1 MKKRVGI
8 LTFHRSDSYGASLQ
22 AYATIK
28 AVEQLGYDAELIDYT
43 NSYEQQKHKSRGQGI
58 KRVLKD
64 AKWQIASRLFR
75 NSQWLNRAFGNKEVF
90 YEGCISKEKYH
101 NHDELSKAHYDILL
115 AGSDQIWNPDITDQ
129 IDTAYLLEYGK
140 AEKRV
145 SYASSMGSRA
155 LFEKEKEVFRELL
168 SKFDAI
174 GVREEFA
181 KKELSELTD
190 VPISV
195 VCDPTI
201 LVDEAI
207 WNRMADQVDVRRIID
222 KPKYAIAFFVGGY
235 TKEIMELVQ
244 QAKRNVNDPIYNIQK
259 NKRYRF
265 GFDKCLAGI
274 TVPEFVAL
282 LKNAE
287 YVITDSFHGVVLS
300 MLLKKNVVPLIN
312 RKNPVRVEELLQ
324 AVGLKERLNNP
335 DLVNKT
341 IDYEYV
347 DEKLNQM
354 KKYGLSWLNNAMT

>member
-1 MKKRVGI
+1 MKKVGI
-8 LTFHRSDSYGASLQ
+8 MTFHRSDSYGASLQ

-28 AVEQLGYDAELIDYT
+28 AVEQLGYEAELIDYT
-43 NSYEQQKHKSRGQGI
+43 NSYEQQKHKSRGHGI

-64 AKWQIASRLFR
+64 IRWQITSRVFQ
-75 NSQWLNRAFGNKEVF
+75 NSRWLDRAFGNKDAF
-90 YEGCISKEKYH
+90 YENCISKDKYH
-101 NHDELSKAHYDILL
+101 NHDELSKAHYDVLL
-115 AGSDQIWNPDITDQ
+115 AGSDQIWNPDITGQ
-129 IDTAYLLEYGK
+129 IDTAYLLEYGS

-145 SYASSMGSRA
+145 SYASSMGSRT
-155 LFEKEKEVFRELL
+155 LSEEEKEIFRELL
-168 SKFDAI
+168 SNFNAI
-174 GVREEFA
+174 GVREVFA

-190 VPISV
+190 IPISV

-222 KPKYAIAFFVGGY
+222 KPRYAIAFFVGGY

-244 QAKRNVNDPIYNIQK
+244 HAKRKVNVPIYNIQK

-274 TVPEFVAL
+274 TVPEFVTL

-300 MLLKKNVVPLIN
+300 LLLKKSVVPLIN

-324 AVGLKERLNNP
+324 SVGLKERLNNP
-335 DLVNKT
+335 DLLNKT
-341 IDYEYV
+341 IDYKYV

-354 KKYGLSWLNNAMT
+354 KEYGLSWLNNAMT